1 MCIEE
6 VTSKFYTLA
15 VFKNMIK
22 PYAHLPLFLEKS
34 VNANLHIYIHDRSL
48 SWIVTGTSI
57 QSGGVKNTF
66 MTFQSLQLESLMKQ

>member
-6 VTSKFYTLA
+6 VTSKFYTSA

-34 VNANLHIYIHDRSL
+34 VNANLENKSSIPSL
-48 SWIVTGTSI
+48 PL
-57 QSGGVKNTF
+57 
-66 MTFQSLQLESLMKQ
+66 SLLFHQGF